1 MLGMLTTRTSTPS
14 FASSAFAPVS
24 YTHLAHTYDVILM
37 DLQMPVLGGL
47 DAARRIRRSSHPQAA
62 AIPIIALTANAVE
75 EDRRETLEAGMNGF
89 VPKPIDFT
97 ILAKEIARV
106 RREGRCRRLLLA
118 EDNELN
124 REIAVE
130 LIRADGQQVDAV
142 ENGCLLYTSNVYKR
156 QLSCPYTGAE
166 SPADTQC
173 VFLRLL
179 VPPVCRGRL

>member
-1 MLGMLTTRTSTPS
+1 MPRGVLKGMHLLVVEDNAVNLEIAVEMLSGLMGAEVDTARDGEEGCSRFLE
-14 FASSAFAPVS
+14 APE
-24 YTHLAHTYDVILM
+24 HTYDVILM

-62 AIPIIALTANAVE
+62 AIPIIALTANAFE

-106 RREGRCRRLLLA
+106 RREGRCLRLLLA

-124 REIAVE
+124 PVE
-130 LIRADGQQVDAV
+130 QNPDADGILVRLPSAFVSPVLPQPYED
-142 ENGCLLYTSNVYKR
+142 GRPHTGR
-156 QLSCPYTGAE
+156 Q
-166 SPADTQC
+166 
-173 VFLRLL
+173 
-179 VPPVCRGRL
+179 